1 MLIPGRFREFA
12 RAVHVTHA
20 FHQAKARV
28 SPLQNAH
35 FTKRKSAFR
44 NLIMKIHIPD
54 LKMRI

>member
-54 LKMRI
+54 LKM